1 LLSLLFLGP
10 SQDGNRTGI
19 TLLTCFCKMGP
30 LCPLFLY
37 IQAKLGIY
45 MIPGLVKLALGSMML
60 ALWAQKPAG
69 PTMRL
74 EGSDW
79 RRFSIAFLREK
90 QGMNGTIASLSQM
103 DTPHT
108 WLEAH
113 RFVLLRKPQAKILAI
128 MLPRQIS
135 FPSRQIWF
143 VYATKYGK
151 PTRLNRRYKT
161 ELLQHENKGLREAI
175 RLEKNR

>member
-1 LLSLLFLGP
+1 
-10 SQDGNRTGI
+10 
-19 TLLTCFCKMGP
+19 MGP

-45 MIPGLVKLALGSMML
+45 MIPGLVKLTLGSMML

-74 EGSDW
+74 EGSGW

-90 QGMNGTIASLSQM
+90 QGMDGTIASFSQM

-108 WLEAH
+108 STWHFWSGVSNIESSLPSFLLIPRIVFSRWMW
-113 RFVLLRKPQAKILAI
+113 RFSAPGQYTTAR
-128 MLPRQIS
+128 
-135 FPSRQIWF
+135 
-143 VYATKYGK
+143 
-151 PTRLNRRYKT
+151 N
-161 ELLQHENKGLREAI
+161 
-175 RLEKNR
+175 